1 MTIGVAVGHTQGC
14 RTDGK
19 NFQLAAIPEK
29 LSAGPL
35 PLMFWKPQ
43 MLREATD
50 AVSDLELQQHN
61 SACFQR
67 ARRASSHLS

>member
-14 RTDGK
+14 RTDDK
-19 NFQLAAIPEK
+19 NLQLSSIPEE
-29 LSAGPL
+29 LFAGLL

-43 MLREATD
+43 MLLEATD
-50 AVSDLELQQHN
+50 AVSDLELQQHS